1 MTKLINSN
9 KKKMITIPKIVKSL
23 EESDLLIKDVS
34 ETIKSKSK
42 EQAVSFASIV
52 LGILHV
58 SHYIT
63 C

>member
-1 MTKLINSN
+1 
-9 KKKMITIPKIVKSL
+9 MITIPKIVKSL